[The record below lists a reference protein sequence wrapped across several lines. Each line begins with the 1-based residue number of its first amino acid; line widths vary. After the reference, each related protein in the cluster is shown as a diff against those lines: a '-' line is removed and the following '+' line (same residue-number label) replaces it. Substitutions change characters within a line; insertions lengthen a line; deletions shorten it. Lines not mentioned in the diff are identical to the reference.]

1 LHVDTDAQST
11 SNADYGTDYTVA
23 RESLTDGIDVF
34 TDVST
39 AAVTCRMPM
48 TAVSSIGLLIVRIL
62 ASVKQAPQN
71 LRVS

>member
-1 LHVDTDAQST
+1 
-11 SNADYGTDYTVA
+11 
-23 RESLTDGIDVF
+23 
-34 TDVST
+34 
-39 AAVTCRMPM
+39 MPM